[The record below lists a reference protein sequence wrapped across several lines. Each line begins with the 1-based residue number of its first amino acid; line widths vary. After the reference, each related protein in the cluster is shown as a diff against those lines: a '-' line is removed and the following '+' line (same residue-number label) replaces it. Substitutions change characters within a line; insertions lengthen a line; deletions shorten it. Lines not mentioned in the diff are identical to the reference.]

1 MRVRTVLS
9 AVLAAAVGVGLLP
22 AAPVAQAI
30 PEAAPAVAEAPAAAK
45 LLDIELDVHLGY
57 KPQKQCSTS
66 AKPGTKA
73 LLQTLIKNFGG
84 KSLGISRSCGAG
96 GRSEHK
102 EGRALDWA
110 RDVKYASHRK
120 SVDKA
125 IKWLTA
131 NNGEVAR
138 RLGVMY
144 IIWNQQIWSTYYP
157 EMGWRKME
165 NRGSYTQNHKD
176 HVHISLSWDGA
187 MQRTS
192 WWTGTP
198 VLSNPCTSKACPR
211 GKVKYPQLTLTRPFV
226 KKVASAPFVPYPGP
240 MPEIIGSPIVGQ
252 VLGVSIGNDKSWS
265 PAWTLGKSVPCPKGA
280 RCTYQWYRG
289 KSKIGGATGA
299 TYRVRASD
307 KGKCLNVEVTVS
319 YQGKTGKKKAGETTY
334 TMKGW
339 VTEAPAPELPKTAVA
354 GDRLVAQHDAWQPT
368 TVKPKYQWLKDGRPI
383 KGATQKSYVVKAGD
397 WAHKI
402 SVRLTGSADQIAAK
416 TVTSNATR
424 VMKYFTAAG
433 KISISGELA
442 VGAELTATAGGW
454 SPKPE
459 SYSYQWLRDGVA
471 IPGATQAVYLTT
483 ADDVGAQLSVRVLG
497 NRSNYRSKS
506 LTSARV
512 GPIIDPDAEPVEPE
526 EAEG

>member
-1 MRVRTVLS
+1 MRVRTILS
-9 AVLAAAVGVGLLP
+9 AVLAAVVGVSLLP
-22 AAPVAQAI
+22 GAPVAQAE
-30 PEAAPAVAEAPAAAK
+30 PEVVAESATAPAAAK

-110 RDVKYASHRK
+110 RNVKYASHRK
-120 SVDKA
+120 AVDKA
-125 IKWLTA
+125 MKWLTA

-192 WWTGTP
+192 WWTGKP
-198 VLSNPCTSKACPR
+198 VLTNPCTNKSCPK
-211 GKVKYPQLTLTRPFV
+211 GEVKYPQLTLTRPFV
-226 KKVASAPFVPYPGP
+226 KKVAEAPFVPYPGP
-240 MPEIIGSPIVGQ
+240 MPEISGSPIVGQ

-265 PAWTLGKSVPCPKGA
+265 PAWSLGKSVECPVGA
-280 RCTYQWYRG
+280 KCKYQWYRG
-289 KSKIGGATGA
+289 KTKIAGATQA
-299 TYRVRASD
+299 TYQVRAAD

-319 YQGKTGKKKAGETTY
+319 YKGKTGKKKAGETTY

-339 VTEAPAPELPKTAVA
+339 VTSAPVPALPSSVVVGEKLIAK
-354 GDRLVAQHDAWQPT
+354 HDAWEPSGL
-368 TVKPKYQWLKDGRPI
+368 KLSYQWLRDGKPI
-383 KGATQKSYVVKAGD
+383 KGATSRIYQTKAAD
-397 WAHKI
+397 YSHRI
-402 SVRLTGSADQIAAK
+402 SVRISGSGSQITGK
-416 TVTSNATR
+416 TVTSKTAL
-424 VMKYFTAAG
+424 VMKEFTRTGTVSVAG
-433 KISISGELA
+433 DLL
-442 VGAELTATAGGW
+442 VGAELTATPRGF
-454 SPKPE
+454 SPKPD
-459 SYSYQWLRDGVA
+459 SYSYKWFRDGKA
-471 IPGATQAVYLTT
+471 ISGATEATYLTT
-483 ADDVGAQLSVRVLG
+483 ADDAGAELSVTVSAKRK
-497 NRSNYRSKS
+497 NYRNATANSG
-506 LTSARV
+506 RF
-512 GPIIDPDAEPVEPE
+512 GPILEEEPE
-526 EAEG
+526 E